1 MKKEKDTDFT
11 FAGDYEHVPDKT
23 YEAIVVRYDRGEF
36 YQRKKLYL
44 WWKII
49 SIGPH
54 EGKELFMAFNVFKK
68 ITKSSKY
75 YEAWVLANKG
85 VRPKKNDRMSPKVFK
100 DKIFSIRTRTVISSK
115 KQGEIDKA
123 DRYSVVDEILELCAG

>member
-1 MKKEKDTDFT
+1 MKEKDCDLT
-11 FAGDYEHVPDKT
+11 FAGDYEHVPDKV
-23 YEAIVVRYDRGEF
+23 YEAIVTRYDWGEF

-54 EGKELFMAFNVFKK
+54 EGKELFMPFNVFKK

-75 YEAWVLANKG
+75 YEAWILANKG
-85 VRPKKNDRMSPKVFK
+85 IRPKKNDRMSPKVFK
-100 DKIFSIRTRTVISSK
+100 NKIFSIKTRTVVSGR
-115 KQGEIDKA
+115 KQGELAKNDC
-123 DRYSVVDEILELCAG
+123 YSVVDEILEICAG